1 MIDSQGNV
9 QVSLVSSK
17 TKVTPIKR
25 LMILR
30 LEHLLAHLRQVLDI
44 PLSHLCAWTDS
55 TIVLNWLDGTSRP
68 LLETGYLPS
77 WSLFP
82 QENGTMLVDL
92 ITRLTV
98 PLGDSIRL
106 SSFNIRYGG
115 MDLYGSNDHLLTGQK
130 QNFLPPN
137 KLPEKEREISLLA
150 TVAKNSPLIPLDRYS
165 NFNRLKRVTAWV
177 LRFSL
182 LTSVS
187 HLCLPSS

>member
-55 TIVLNWLDGTSRP
+55 TIVLNWLDGTSRS

-115 MDLYGSNDHLLTGQK
+115 MDLYGSNDHLLTGQSRIFYHPTNYLRK
-130 QNFLPPN
+130 
-137 KLPEKEREISLLA
+137 KERYLCSPQSLKTPLSFHWIVILISIA
-150 TVAKNSPLIPLDRYS
+150 
-165 NFNRLKRVTAWV
+165 
-177 LRFSL
+177 
-182 LTSVS
+182 
-187 HLCLPSS
+187 